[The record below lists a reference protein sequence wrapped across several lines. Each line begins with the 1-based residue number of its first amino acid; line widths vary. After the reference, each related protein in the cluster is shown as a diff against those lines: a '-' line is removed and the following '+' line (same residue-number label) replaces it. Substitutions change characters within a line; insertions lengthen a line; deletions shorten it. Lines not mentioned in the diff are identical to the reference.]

1 MFFIIIMTWSIAAAY
16 YSNPDERVSSKIAAN
31 ITCGILLLFIV
42 AIITIEYGQDI
53 SLKGPWQMQK
63 ESYGLSLCNSVD
75 FVQVKDFE
83 TVNKISNIQDL
94 SKIKVTKNKEF
105 GDGYIYEVTVNN

>member
-1 MFFIIIMTWSIAAAY
+1 MVWSIASVY
-16 YSNPDERVSSKIAAN
+16 YSTPDERQSAKIAAS
-31 ITCGILLLFIV
+31 ISCGMLLLFIV
-42 AIITIEYGQDI
+42 AIITIEYGNDR

-75 FVQVKDFE
+75 FVQVKDFA

-94 SKIKVTKNKEF
+94 NKIKVTKNKEF
-105 GDGYIYEVTVNN
+105 GEGYIYEVTVNN